1 MKGNFKE
8 IYTMVKV
15 HLQLLKECILEISEM
30 VFKMVMESSDG
41 KMGLFIA
48 ELIIMA
54 NDKGMEN
61 FTTLKTQVLVEAF
74 GKKGF
79 YKGKDS
85 MLKAQGKKFKC
96 IWGEGKIVGL
106 RE

>member
-1 MKGNFKE
+1 MKGNLKK

-74 GKKGF
+74 GKRDF
-79 YKGKDS
+79 IR
-85 MLKAQGKKFKC
+85 AR
-96 IWGEGKIVGL
+96 IVCGSTG
-106 RE
+106 